1 MISAGC
7 ATQKRIEYVYLS
19 PKCTVPPVVEPE
31 GFNWDDL
38 KDVPLQVKV
47 DINETIQTL
56 IDEVLVRQ
64 AMLVEI
70 CESSDA

>member
-1 MISAGC
+1 MTLAGC

-19 PKCTVPPVVEPE
+19 TKCTVPPIVYPE
-31 GFNWDDL
+31 VFNWDDL
-38 KDVPLQVKV
+38 KDAPLQVKV

-56 IDEVLVRQ
+56 IDEVLIRQ

-70 CESSDA
+70 CENGDS